1 MKAFTLSTLMTIFG
15 CLITQAQS
23 RDSVVINVGK
33 ESKVVI
39 VIKDKNDLQTLKH
52 YNFQALMDDMI
63 TKLEQR
69 DSTPLTRPSVE
80 YRKDTAQQPS
90 TVENWDSPNEST
102 GEGAQERNNKG
113 LRNLSNSWKPRR
125 TYHTVNFDVGMNN
138 YVSNGQFP
146 DASNQ
151 LYAVKP
157 WGSWYVGINST
168 FHSRISNHLSLDWG
182 GSVSWYNFKFSNEKV
197 ALGKDG
203 NGVIFSEDTRD
214 ASYRKSKLTAVYVNA
229 SLVPMI
235 TFGSQER
242 SHNWLGKSSTN
253 RFRFGVGPYVGYLVD
268 SYSKQMFYANNDKQR
283 EHHHDNY
290 YLNNFRYGVRAQFGF
305 RDTDMF
311 ISYDLNSLFADNKG
325 PELHA
330 FAFGFNF

>member
-1 MKAFTLSTLMTIFG
+1 MKAFTLSTLMTFACI
-15 CLITQAQS
+15 IASAQS

-39 VIKDKNDLQTLKH
+39 IIKDRNDLQTLKH

-69 DSTPLTRPSVE
+69 DSTPLSRASAD
-80 YRKDTAQQPS
+80 YRKDTVQQQKAI
-90 TVENWDSPNEST
+90 TENWESSNESSD
-102 GEGAQERNNKG
+102 ELAQNRSSKK
-113 LRNLSNSWKPRR
+113 LRRLNDTWRPRR
-125 TYHTVNFDVGMNN
+125 TYHTINFDVGMNN
-138 YVSNGQFP
+138 YVANGQFP

-151 LYAVKP
+151 WYALKP

-168 FHSRISNHLSLDWG
+168 FHTRVSNHLTLDWG
-182 GSVSWYNFKFSNEKV
+182 GSVSWYNFKFSNDKV
-197 ALGKDG
+197 ALGKDA

-214 ASYRKSKLTAVYVNA
+214 ASYRKSKLTAAYINA

-235 TFGSQER
+235 TFGNQER
-242 SHNWLGKSSTN
+242 THNWLGKSSYN

-268 SYSKQMFYANNDKQR
+268 SDSKQTFYANNDKQR

-290 YLNNFRYGVRAQFGF
+290 YLNNVRYGVRAQFGF

-311 ISYDLNSLFADNKG
+311 ISYDLNNLFADNKG

>member
-1 MKAFTLSTLMTIFG
+1 MKAFTATSLMILG
-15 CLITQAQS
+15 CLIAGTAHAQPK
-23 RDSVVINVGK
+23 DSVVINVGK

-52 YNFQALMDDMI
+52 YNFQALVDDMI

-69 DSTPLTRPSVE
+69 DSTPLTRSAAE
-80 YRKDTAQQPS
+80 YRKDTTSQPTAS
-90 TVENWDSPNEST
+90 TENWGNLEESRNKD
-102 GEGAQERNNKG
+102 RNND
-113 LRNLSNSWKPRR
+113 RPWRQRR

-168 FHSRISNHLSLDWG
+168 FHSRISNHVTLDWG
-182 GSVSWYNFKFSNEKV
+182 GGVSWYNFKFSNEKV
-197 ALGKDG
+197 AMGKDG

-235 TFGSQER
+235 TFGRNER
-242 SHNWLGKSSTN
+242 SHNWLGNTRYN

-290 YLNNFRYGVRAQFGF
+290 YLNNVRYGIRAQFGF

-311 ISYDLNSLFADNKG
+311 ISYDLNNLFADNKG